1 MEKELLTK
9 LLETAEETN
18 KTINIMSGAIINMQQ
33 DIAGIKAEQ
42 KTMKQDI
49 EEIKEEQK
57 AMKQDIEEIKEEQKA
72 MKHDIEEIK
81 EEQKAMKHDIK
92 VLKRDVAYIKSQQG
106 YMSLEQILI
115 KDQLKLLN
123 AKIAREMDDAG
134 TNHQIIFKNL
144 ALIMSTLNLKMISD
158 I

>member
-72 MKHDIEEIK
+72 MKHDI
-81 EEQKAMKHDIK
+81 K

-134 TNHQIIFKNL
+134 TDHQIIFKNL